1 MAQDRYRLQEDGA
14 LLTLWDESEGVGLQ
28 FRRGDTLQA
37 YTAAIV
43 ISNTEI
49 LSTEDGVARLSKI
62 QEQLTAKAREL
73 YPEEFREIQ
82 G

>member
-1 MAQDRYRLQEDGA
+1 MAQDRYKLQEDGA

-37 YTAAIV
+37 YTAALV
-43 ISNTEI
+43 LSNTDI
-49 LSTEDGVARLSKI
+49 LSTEEGVSHLTKI

>member
-1 MAQDRYRLQEDGA
+1 MAKDRYRLQEDGE
-14 LLTLWDESEGVGLQ
+14 LLTLWDEPEGVGLQ
-28 FRRGDTLQA
+28 FRRGDSLQA

-43 ISNTEI
+43 LRSTDI
-49 LSTEDGVARLSKI
+49 LSTEEGVSHLSKI

>member
-1 MAQDRYRLQEDGA
+1 MAQDRYKLQEDGA

-37 YTAAIV
+37 YTAALV
-43 ISNTEI
+43 LSNTDI
-49 LSTEDGVARLSKI
+49 LSTEEGVSHLTKI

-73 YPEEFREIQ
+73 FPEEFREIQ

>member
-1 MAQDRYRLQEDGA
+1 MAKDRYRLQEDGE
-14 LLTLWDESEGVGLQ
+14 LLTLWDEPEGVGLQ
-28 FRRGDTLQA
+28 FRRGDSLQA

-43 ISNTEI
+43 LRSTDI
-49 LSTEDGVARLSKI
+49 LSTEEGVSRLSKI

>member
-1 MAQDRYRLQEDGA
+1 MAKDRYRLQEDGE
-14 LLTLWDESEGVGLQ
+14 LLTLWDEPEGVGLQ
-28 FRRGDTLQA
+28 FRRGDSLQA

-43 ISNTEI
+43 LRSTDI
-49 LSTEDGVARLSKI
+49 LSTEEGVSHLSKI

-73 YPEEFREIQ
+73 YPEEFREIR